1 MAGYRLYCLD
11 EAEKVVPAEWIDA
24 DDDDAAVEVAKDMMD
39 GRSYELRK
47 RTRLIAR
54 SVHG

>member
-11 EAEKVVPAEWIDA
+11 GADKVVSAEWIDA
-24 DDDDAAVEVAKDMMD
+24 DNDVAAVEVAKEMMN
-39 GRSYELRK
+39 GRSYELWK